1 MSSDS
6 SNQAASLMNTLF
18 SVLSRQTALDPPP
31 FNPGCAESAI
41 DRAQQSL
48 DIKLPEDYKTF
59 LRLHNGQ
66 SDPHSL
72 NFPPDQIVFLS
83 IEEVVALWNEVAPYR
98 DDQFYEKFEADDQ
111 IRSVLYHPRR
121 IPIAHNESGGAYL
134 FLDYIPGPRGKQGQL
149 IFNVNEVDLVL
160 IAEDFSELI
169 KTYLILLETGR
180 ATIKK
185 RPPEHGEGYWFESGE
200 GEYID
205 WSIYNRLC
213 AVL

>member
-18 SVLSRQTALDPPP
+18 SVLSRQTALDPLP
-31 FNPGCAESAI
+31 FNPRCAESAI

-149 IFNVNEVDLVL
+149 IFNVNEVDFGM
-160 IAEDFSELI
+160 IAESFSELI

-180 ATIKK
+180 AAIKK
-185 RPPEHGEGYWFESGE
+185 RPPEHGEGYWFESSE
-200 GEYID
+200 REYID
-205 WSIYNRLC
+205 WSIYNRLR
-213 AVL
+213 AAL